1 MDSCDDLIAEEND
14 LLKLEV
20 QRLESEVVKLKG
32 KTLGQSTQ
40 DNRDHMVN
48 KLELRTIV
56 TRNSSQ

>member
-1 MDSCDDLIAEEND
+1 MAEEND

-20 QRLESEVVKLKG
+20 QRLESEMVKLKG

-48 KLELRTIV
+48 KLELGTTV
-56 TRNSSQ
+56 TRSSSQ